1 MKAERL
7 LVVGNPESV
16 HTRNLRELV
25 GGYFSMTRLTENIDC
40 GCGNFF
46 KALIRTKRLL
56 KEYEPDFIILYQL
69 NLTAFIATL
78 AKNRNIPTLAVGI
91 GSDILLMP
99 KRGLVYRWM
108 LRYILKRSHYY
119 NAGSPYLAEMM
130 RKYCPPDS
138 EIVVANLGINP
149 VKPAEK
155 KNIIYSNRLHGSLYR
170 IDEIIR
176 AFSKFVSK
184 PGNDDWTL
192 VVAGCGRE
200 KELSELCE
208 SLNIS
213 DKVRI
218 TSWLSPEENNEY
230 YAVSRVY
237 VSIPESDSFPISLW
251 EAMSAGCLPVVSDLP
266 AYRGI
271 IKDNENAVVVKDS
284 ELKGDFFERIRQVD
298 SEKMIRANKLLV
310 AEFADKETNR
320 RKFCSIFDK
329 ALR

>member
-1 MKAERL
+1 MKGNRL
-7 LVVGNPESV
+7 LVVGNPESIL
-16 HTRNLRELV
+16 TRNLMKLV
-25 GGYFSMTRLTENIDC
+25 SGYFSRTCLTENIDYSF
-40 GCGNFF
+40 GNFF
-46 KALIRTKRLL
+46 KALIQTKRLM

-99 KRGLVYRWM
+99 KRGLVYRGM

-138 EIVVANLGINP
+138 EIVIANLGINP
-149 VKPAEK
+149 IRPAEK
-155 KNIIYSNRLHGSLYR
+155 KNIIYSNRLHRSLYR
-170 IDEIIR
+170 IDEIIM
-176 AFSKFVSK
+176 AFSRFVSK
-184 PGNDDWTL
+184 GENDDWML
-192 VVAGCGRE
+192 VVAGYGRE
-200 KELSELCE
+200 RELSELCE

-271 IKDNENAVVVKDS
+271 IKDNENAVVVKDA
-284 ELKGDFFERIRQVD
+284 ELKGDFFERIRKVD
-298 SEKMIRANKLLV
+298 YEKMIRANKLLV